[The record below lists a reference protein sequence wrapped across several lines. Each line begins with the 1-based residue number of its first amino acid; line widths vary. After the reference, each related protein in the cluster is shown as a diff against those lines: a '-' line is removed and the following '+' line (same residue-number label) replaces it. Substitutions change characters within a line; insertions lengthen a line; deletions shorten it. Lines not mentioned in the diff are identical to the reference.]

1 MVGVAEAGMSDEIR
15 IERREG
21 WRKLVL
27 TGLTD

>member
-1 MVGVAEAGMSDEIR
+1 VSSSEWRRLTDEVR